1 MFSFL
6 KRRPDPTTHD
16 SVSSIF
22 ALVCVSAFAYIIYLL
37 KVEPKQETQ
46 KVELNAMPSA
56 ETKGVINKTQHVIS
70 YLISALL
77 FVLLI
82 FSYLQLKQI
91 IINYQNYA
99 GNTRVVPES
108 ITEAVLW
115 TFDSKNSLA
124 SNHVP
129 VDKHLNNSHSLLIAT
144 DEYLT
149 PNYGWGVALA
159 YPDLCKYKK
168 GDPFQVNIVYV
179 VKGTIK
185 EFIKIPIVGSATNY
199 NLSKRLGN
207 VVVHVNVQLANN
219 CKFSTVTAELTK
231 K

>member
-6 KRRPDPTTHD
+6 KRRPDTNTQV

-37 KVEPKQETQ
+37 RIEPKRETQ
-46 KVELNAMPSA
+46 KVELTAPPST
-56 ETKGVINKTQHVIS
+56 ETSEVVSKTQLVIS
-70 YLISALL
+70 YLISAVL
-77 FVLLI
+77 FALLI
-82 FSYLQLKQI
+82 FGYFQLRQI

-108 ITEAVLW
+108 ITQAVLW

-124 SNHVP
+124 SNSVP
-129 VDKHLNNSHSLLIAT
+129 VDRHLNNSHSLLIAT
-144 DEYLT
+144 DDYIT
-149 PNYGWGVALA
+149 PIYGWGVALA
-159 YPDLCKYKK
+159 YPDLCKHKK

-185 EFIKIPIVGSATNY
+185 EFIKIPIIGYANDY
-199 NLSKRLGN
+199 NLSKRIGN
-207 VVVHVNVQLANN
+207 VTVNVNVQLADN